1 MAQADF
7 GTQVIEQAGRF
18 ELGIRKYATGGKK
31 LSPSPNAALFRPWK
45 SSLASLVS
53 IRGFIGSLM
62 QRAEVRGWVCRFA
75 WREGLED
82 DVKVNSL
89 RRIESEGSMGLIDVI
104 QQANNP
110 KYYAKPQIK
119 KPGPQTQST
128 DVD

>member
-1 MAQADF
+1 M
-7 GTQVIEQAGRF
+7 
-18 ELGIRKYATGGKK
+18 
-31 LSPSPNAALFRPWK
+31 

-53 IRGFIGSLM
+53 IRGFLGGLM
-62 QRAEVRGWVCRFA
+62 QRAEVRGWVCHFA

-82 DVKVNSL
+82 DVKANSL
-89 RRIESEGSMGLIDVI
+89 RRIGSEGSMGLIDVI
-104 QQANNP
+104 QQENNP